1 MTPKTLIAFATA
13 GTLCLAA
20 APAFAADASPWT
32 VRLGP
37 ANISFSTRAD
47 VSVGGSPVPGGDASA
62 SSSTTLGIELAYA
75 LSDRLT
81 ARFLA
86 GIPPETTLT
95 GQGTLASAGKLGKV
109 TYAPAVLS
117 LTYQLLDDGPVRPY
131 VGAGI
136 NYTIVTRNRDA
147 FIHDLDTR
155 NAWGSVLQAGVEFPV
170 DADWSVSLDARKIFL
185 KTKATGTLPAF
196 GGAPARANVRLD
208 PLVVFLSVGRRF

>member
-1 MTPKTLIAFATA
+1 MKNTPTA
-13 GTLCLAA
+13 LAACALCLAA
-20 APAFAADASPWT
+20 GHASAADPSPWT

-37 ANISFSTRAD
+37 AHVGFSTKAD
-47 VSVGGSPVPGGDASA
+47 VSVGGNPVPGGDASA
-62 SSSTTLGIELAYA
+62 SSSTTLGIELAYDV
-75 LSDRLT
+75 SDRLT

-95 GQGTLASAGKLGKV
+95 GQGTLASAGRLGKV

-117 LTYQLLDDGPVRPY
+117 LTYKLVNDGPVRPY

-147 FIHDLDTR
+147 FITDLDTR
-155 NAWGSVLQAGVEFPV
+155 SAWGSVLQAGVEIPV
-170 DADWSVSLDARKIFL
+170 NADWSVSLDARKIFL

-196 GGAPARANVRLD
+196 GGAPTRADVRLN

>member
-1 MTPKTLIAFATA
+1 MKNIPTALAACALCLTA
-13 GTLCLAA
+13 GHAS
-20 APAFAADASPWT
+20 AADPSPWT

-37 ANISFSTRAD
+37 AHVGFSTKAD
-47 VSVGGSPVPGGDASA
+47 VSVGGNPVPGGDASA
-62 SSSTTLGIELAYA
+62 SSSTTLGIELAYDV
-75 LSDRLT
+75 SDRLT

-86 GIPPETTLT
+86 GIPPTTTLS
-95 GQGTLASAGKLGKV
+95 GQGTLASAGRLGKV

-117 LTYQLLDDGPVRPY
+117 LTWKLVNDGPVHPY

-147 FIHDLDTR
+147 FITDLDTR
-155 NAWGSVLQAGVEFPV
+155 SAWGSVLQAGVEIPMN
-170 DADWSVSLDARKIFL
+170 ADWSVSLDARKIFL

-196 GGAPARANVRLD
+196 GGAPTRADVRLN

>member
-1 MTPKTLIAFATA
+1 MKTNPMLLAACALCLTA
-13 GTLCLAA
+13 GHAC
-20 APAFAADASPWT
+20 AADPSPWT

-37 ANISFSTRAD
+37 AHVGFSTKAD
-47 VSVGGSPVPGGDASA
+47 VSVGGNLVPGGGASA
-62 SSSTTLGIELAYA
+62 SSSTTLGIELAYDV
-75 LSDRLT
+75 SDRLT

-95 GQGTLASAGKLGKV
+95 GKGSLASAGQLGKV

-117 LTYQLLDDGPVRPY
+117 LTYKLVNDGPVRPY

-147 FIHDLDTR
+147 FIRDLDTR

-196 GGAPARANVRLD
+196 GGAPTRADVRLD

>member
-1 MTPKTLIAFATA
+1 MNKKTFIT
-13 GTLCLAA
+13 LAA
-20 APAFAADASPWT
+20 CALGLAAGQASAADASPWT

-37 ANISFSTRAD
+37 AHVGFSTQAD
-47 VSVGGSPVPGGDASA
+47 VSVAGNPVPGGDASA
-62 SSSTTLGIELAYA
+62 SSSTTLGIELAYDV
-75 LSDRLT
+75 SDRLT

-86 GIPPETTLT
+86 GIPPTTTLT

-117 LTYQLLDDGPVRPY
+117 LTYKLLNEGPVRPY

-136 NYTIVTRNRDA
+136 NYTIVTRDRDA
-147 FIHDLDTR
+147 FIQDLDTR
-155 NAWGSVLQAGVEFPV
+155 SAWGSVLQVGVEMPI
-170 DADWSVSLDARKIFL
+170 DPHWSVSLDARKIFL

-196 GGAPARANVRLD
+196 GGAPARADVRLN

>member
-1 MTPKTLIAFATA
+1 MNKTLISLTA
-13 GTLCLAA
+13 GTLCLTAGQA
-20 APAFAADASPWT
+20 NAADPSPWT

-37 ANISFSTRAD
+37 AHVAFSTKAD
-47 VSVGGSPVPGGDASA
+47 VQVGGSQVPGGDASA
-62 SSSTTLGIELAYA
+62 SSSTTLGIEVAYDI
-75 LSDRLT
+75 SDRLT

-86 GIPPETTLT
+86 GIPPETTLS
-95 GQGTLASAGKLGKV
+95 GKGALASAGQLGKV

-117 LTYQLLDDGPVRPY
+117 LTWKLVEDGPVRPY

-147 FIHDLDTR
+147 FITDLDTR
-155 NAWGSVLQAGVEFPV
+155 SAWGSVLQLGVEFPI
-170 DADWSVSLDARKIFL
+170 DPTWSVSLDARKIFL

-196 GGAPARANVRLD
+196 GGASTRADVRLN

>member
-1 MTPKTLIAFATA
+1 MNKTFTA
-13 GTLCLAA
+13 LAACALCLTVGHAN
-20 APAFAADASPWT
+20 AADTSPWT

-37 ANISFSTRAD
+37 AHVGFSTKAN
-47 VSVGGSPVPGGDASA
+47 VSVGGNPVPGGDASA
-62 SSSTTLGIELAYA
+62 SGSTTLGIELAYD
-75 LSDRLT
+75 LSDQLT

-95 GQGTLASAGKLGKV
+95 GQGTLTSAGRLGKV

-117 LTYQLLDDGPVRPY
+117 LTYKLRTDGPVRPY

-136 NYTIVTRNRDA
+136 NYTIVTRTRDA
-147 FIHDLDTR
+147 FINDLDTR
-155 NAWGSVLQAGVEFPV
+155 SAWGSVLQAGVEIPI

-185 KTKATGTLPAF
+185 KTKATGMLPAF
-196 GGAPARANVRLD
+196 GGAPTRADVRLN

>member
-1 MTPKTLIAFATA
+1 MKTNPMILAACALCLTA
-13 GTLCLAA
+13 GHAS
-20 APAFAADASPWT
+20 AADPSPWT

-37 ANISFSTRAD
+37 AHVGFSTKAD
-47 VSVGGSPVPGGDASA
+47 VSVGGNPVPGGDASA
-62 SSSTTLGIELAYA
+62 SSSTTLGLELAYDV
-75 LSDRLT
+75 SDRLT

-86 GIPPETTLT
+86 GIPPTTTLT
-95 GQGTLASAGKLGKV
+95 GQGTLASAGQLGKV

-117 LTYQLLDDGPVRPY
+117 LTYKLVNDGPVRPY

-147 FIHDLDTR
+147 FIRDLDTR
-155 NAWGSVLQAGVEFPV
+155 NAWGSMLQAGVEFPV

-196 GGAPARANVRLD
+196 GGAPTRADVRLN

>member
-1 MTPKTLIAFATA
+1 MTKTTFTTLAACALSLTA
-13 GTLCLAA
+13 GHASAA
-20 APAFAADASPWT
+20 GTSPWT

-37 ANISFSTRAD
+37 AHVHFSPRAD
-47 VSVGGSPVPGGDASA
+47 VSVGGNPVPGGDASA
-62 SSSTTLGIELAYA
+62 SSGTTLGIELAYDI
-75 LSDRLT
+75 SPQLT

-86 GIPPETTLT
+86 GIPPETTLS
-95 GQGTLASAGKLGKV
+95 GQGALAGAGQLGKV

-117 LTYQLLDDGPVRPY
+117 LTYKLFNEGPVRPY

-147 FIHDLDTR
+147 FIQDLDAR
-155 NAWGSVLQAGVEFPV
+155 SAWGSVLQAGVEFPV
-170 DADWSVSLDARKIFL
+170 NADWSVSLDARKIFL

-196 GGAPARANVRLD
+196 GGAPARANVRLN